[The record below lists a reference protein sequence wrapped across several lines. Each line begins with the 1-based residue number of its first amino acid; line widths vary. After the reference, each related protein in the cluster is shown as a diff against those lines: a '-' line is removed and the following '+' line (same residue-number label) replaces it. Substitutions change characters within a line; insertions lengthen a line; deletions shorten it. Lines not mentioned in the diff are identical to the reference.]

1 MSRTEGKAPAWLR
14 NFPAEVAGL
23 DTRRHALIEA
33 SAGTGKTFAIEHLV
47 LRLLVENPDWK
58 PEEILLL
65 SFTEKT
71 AAELRTRIR
80 DKLREQ
86 LRGGKKLW
94 EWEGR
99 EAARIRE
106 AWLHCDDLAVHTI
119 HGFCHAAL
127 LRDPVANEV
136 LIRPEVVSD
145 RLVADAALE
154 NLLRGAWARTPGR
167 LEKFRAALR
176 IGAGEKWRE
185 RLIALALAYQP
196 WRGDRIEPLP
206 DPGEVERL
214 ENQAAGLCAELVS
227 ALRAIDQGTHTKSDY
242 RKSFGETKTG
252 LEKRRKHA
260 FAKVFEAEE
269 KWGGL
274 APEILSVEILW
285 FFAKGFTK
293 ASVAV
298 KHGFAS
304 CLPAEA
310 ATLAEWVRL
319 ADACTGL
326 RNLGPALE
334 GARLRQDLGLRAE
347 AAMELR
353 EELGREKQR
362 MGAISYDDMQK
373 DLALA
378 FRKNPARALKLRR
391 RYKACIVDE
400 FQDTDSLQWEI
411 LRALCLEESGEDA
424 RALPLFLVGD
434 PKQAIY
440 GFRGGD
446 LGTYLKARGELRARA
461 QASPPGAQG
470 MGLMQNFRSRP
481 ELVHGLNAVFAHEDW
496 FRAAAEIPEG
506 GAWHLPESSDDVL
519 FTPALPGRVDA
530 PGGPGLWLRDL
541 RGLEN
546 RRKPEVE
553 REVRRWIAARI
564 RALVEEP
571 GDFRIL
577 EKGASEARPPR
588 FGHIAV
594 LVRKHA
600 EAEALEKVLRA
611 RGIPCRVRRRG
622 GVFDGPGAD
631 AVRLLLDLIPD
642 AANPEAQSRILLLPF
657 LRREGTDWPR
667 GRPAAFPP
675 LLETWHLL
683 ARAGKWP
690 EFFSA
695 VLVDSGYLERL
706 RAVSDSEAER
716 LEALARVLGE
726 AGSAPG
732 TSARAL
738 GERFDALRRGEGG
751 DEGAAASGAGEDR
764 ADAVTLMTLHL
775 SKGLEFP
782 VVFLA
787 ATGEGMKPDFFTL
800 RGTRGFLHVLDKKNP
815 EAAAAHARQSLDE
828 DKRLF
833 YVAFTRAM
841 DRLYVPLLPTSY
853 SGSKPGPLGT
863 FAAQALAALGRD
875 AGNPWVRADEDA
887 VEEKSTVAASGASPG
902 EPADPALPDRE
913 TLLRGAREAFAAR
926 RRLESFSGLARRAGE
941 AAPASPAADVLLA
954 EDGTRLVREDAS
966 EEPEGAGESPPAEK
980 KYPARIAREDLP
992 SGAAAGNALHKLL
1005 ETMDFTSVLSAD
1017 SSGAWLERAGQRAA
1031 VEEILRA
1038 EGLEAAHATAA
1049 ADAVWNTLRM
1059 PLPDPAGGPDF
1070 RLAETADRRPELE
1083 FLFPFSSPRNPAFL
1097 QGFIDL
1103 VFRHEGRYYLL
1114 DWKSNLLEDYGRA
1127 GIAESMRHH
1136 RYDLQAQ
1143 IYAVALDRWL
1153 AARVPGYDPAL
1164 HFGGVYYLYLRGASP
1179 ERFCGHAHRPSPED
1193 LRLAFPASLEA
1204 ALGLRVGEGP

>member
-1 MSRTEGKAPAWLR
+1 MSARDAAPAWLR
-14 NFPAEVAGL
+14 NFPPEVAGL

-47 LRLLVENPDWK
+47 LRLLLENPGWK

-86 LRGGKKLW
+86 LRGKKKLW

-99 EAARIRE
+99 EEAVIRE
-106 AWLHCDDLAVHTI
+106 AWLRCDDLAVHTI

-136 LIRPEVVSD
+136 LIRPEIVND

-154 NLLRGAWARTPGR
+154 NLLRGPWALASGR
-167 LEKFRAALR
+167 LEKLRDALR
-176 IGAGEKWRE
+176 INAGEKWRD
-185 RLIALALAYQP
+185 RLVSLALAYQP
-196 WRGDRIEPLP
+196 WRGDRLEPLP
-206 DPGEVERL
+206 DPGELRALEERTARL
-214 ENQAAGLCAELVS
+214 SADLMA
-227 ALRAIDQGTHTKSDY
+227 ALRDIEKSPFTKSDF
-242 RKSFGETKTG
+242 RKSFKQTKADQTALRRHAFTKIFDAWETWEEPSRGDKVPRILVFFTKTF
-252 LEKRRKHA
+252 R
-260 FAKVFEAEE
+260 
-269 KWGGL
+269 
-274 APEILSVEILW
+274 
-285 FFAKGFTK
+285 TN
-293 ASVAV
+293 SVAITQ
-298 KHGFAS
+298 GFAA
-304 CLPAEA
+304 CIPAA
-310 ATLAEWVRL
+310 AAGIEGWKRMAQACGELRSLAL
-319 ADACTGL
+319 
-326 RNLGPALE
+326 ALE
-334 GARLRQDLGLRAE
+334 EARRRESFGLRAE

-362 MGAISYDDMQK
+362 LGAISYDDMQK

-411 LRALCLEESGEDA
+411 LHALCLEEGGEGA

-446 LGTYLKARGELRARA
+446 LGTYLKARAELRARA
-461 QASPPGAQG
+461 QARPPEAQG
-470 MGLMQNFRSRP
+470 AGLTRNFRSRP
-481 ELVHGLNAVFAHEDW
+481 GLVDALNAVFSHEDW

-506 GAWHLPESSDDVL
+506 GAWHLPESSDDVA
-519 FTPALPGRVDA
+519 FTPVLPGRDDA
-530 PGGPGLWLRDL
+530 PDGPALWLRDF
-541 RGLEN
+541 RDLES

-553 REVRRWIAARI
+553 RDVRRWIAARI
-564 RALVEEP
+564 RDLVEKP
-571 GDFRIL
+571 GGFRVR
-577 EKGASEARPPR
+577 EKGVPEARPPR

-657 LRREGTDWPR
+657 LRREGADWPQ
-667 GRPAAFPP
+667 GLPAASPP
-675 LLETWHLL
+675 ALERWSVL
-683 ARAGKWP
+683 AREGRWP
-690 EFFSA
+690 EFFNA
-695 VLVDSGYLERL
+695 VLRDSGYLETL
-706 RAVSDSEAER
+706 RAASDSEAER
-716 LEALARVLGE
+716 LEALARILGE

-751 DEGAAASGAGEDR
+751 DEAAASGNEER
-764 ADAVTLMTLHL
+764 SDAVTLMTLHL

-800 RGTRGFLHVLDKKNP
+800 RGTRGFLHVLDKTNP
-815 EAAAAHARQSLDE
+815 EAKAAYARQSLDE

-841 DRLYVPLLPTSY
+841 DRLYVPLLPASY
-853 SGSKPGPLGT
+853 SGSKSGPLGG
-863 FAAQALAALGRD
+863 FAAQALTALAAAQDGGRFQ
-875 AGNPWVRADEDA
+875 VCADQDPVEDGSA
-887 VEEKSTVAASGASPG
+887 TG
-902 EPADPALPDRE
+902 EPGAPAREGSGPALPDRE
-913 TLLRGAREAFAAR
+913 ALVRAARAAFGAR
-926 RRLESFSGLARRAGE
+926 RRLESFSGLARRAGV
-941 AAPASPAADVLLA
+941 PALPAADVLLA
-954 EDGTRLVREDAS
+954 EDGTRLVREDPSDEPGGA
-966 EEPEGAGESPPAEK
+966 EEISRAEK
-980 KYPARIAREDLP
+980 KYPPRIARADLP

-1005 ETMDFTSVLSAD
+1005 ERLDFASVLAAD
-1017 SSGAWLERAGQRAA
+1017 SPEAWLEQPGRRAA
-1031 VEEILRA
+1031 VEETLRA
-1038 EGLEAAHATAA
+1038 EGLESPHAA
-1049 ADAVWNTLRM
+1049 AAAGAVWNTLRM

-1083 FLFPFSSPRNPAFL
+1083 FLFPFFSPANGAFL

-1114 DWKSNLLEDYGRA
+1114 DWKSNLLEDYGPA
-1127 GIAESMRHH
+1127 GIAESMHHH

-1153 AARVPGYDPAL
+1153 AARLPGYDPGR

-1179 ERFCGHAHRPSPED
+1179 ERFCGHAQRPTPED
-1193 LRLAFPASLEA
+1193 LRLRFPASLEA
-1204 ALGLRVGEGP
+1204 ALGLRAGESP